1 MPIVLLTHTTGH
13 PPAHPPHSP
22 IPPYP
27 CTARSAHPAT
37 LTSTLTPPAPIRVA
51 QVSSRP
57 VFLNENPFPTR
68 KFTNFLPQLPLNSS
82 IAQLWHGGC
91 DACDTCAVVGASGSS
106 LQYAHGPLIDG
117 HQVVL
122 RPNWLLTKGFESV
135 VGTRTNIN
143 LFFGVEGMIEQFD
156 TEMSKLPKV
165 QRALGLV
172 TPGERL
178 SYLNLPI
185 A

>member
-1 MPIVLLTHTTGH
+1 M
-13 PPAHPPHSP
+13 
-22 IPPYP
+22 
-27 CTARSAHPAT
+27 
-37 LTSTLTPPAPIRVA
+37 A

-82 IAQLWHGGC
+82 IAQLWHSGC

-135 VGTRTNIN
+135 VGTKTNIN